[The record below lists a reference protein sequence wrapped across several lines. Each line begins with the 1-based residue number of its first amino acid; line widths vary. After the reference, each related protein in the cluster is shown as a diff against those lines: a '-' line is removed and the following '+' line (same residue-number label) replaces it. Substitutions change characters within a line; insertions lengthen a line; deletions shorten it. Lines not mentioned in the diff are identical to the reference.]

1 MVGKSNKQPYRGKRK
16 RDFWNAMDPTDLL
29 IDLHLRQYRQG
40 PGSDEATGLALAL
53 SGLETGRE
61 LKIADIGCGT
71 GASTLALAGALD
83 ANITAIDL
91 FPAFLDEL
99 QRRADAAGVA
109 DSITCNAAS
118 MDDLKF
124 DEGSLDVIWSEGAIY
139 NIGFET
145 GIRQWRRF
153 LKPGGIL
160 AVSELTWL
168 TETRPSELAEHWNR
182 EYPEV
187 ATASEKMRQL
197 EAAGYVPVGY
207 FPLPKVCWLDHYYRP
222 LQASFAGFL
231 ERHSGHTLAQEI
243 IDAEEFEIALYE
255 RHADYISY
263 GFYIERRF
271 DD

>member
-1 MVGKSNKQPYRGKRK
+1 
-16 RDFWNAMDPTDLL
+16 MDPTDLL
-29 IDLHLRQYRQG
+29 MDLHLRQHRQG
-40 PGSDEATGLALAL
+40 PGSDEATQRALAL

-61 LKIADIGCGT
+61 LKVADIGCGT
-71 GASTLALAGALD
+71 GASTLVLAGALD
-83 ANITAIDL
+83 ADITAVDL
-91 FPAFLDEL
+91 FPAFLEEL
-99 QRRADAAGVA
+99 QRRAEAAGVA
-109 DSITCNAAS
+109 DRITFTAAS
-118 MDDLKF
+118 MDDLNF
-124 DEGSLDVIWSEGAIY
+124 DEGALDAIWSEGAIY

-168 TETRPSELAEHWNR
+168 TETRPAELSDHWNR
-182 EYPEV
+182 EYPQV

-207 FPLPKVCWLDHYYRP
+207 FPLPKACWLDHYYRP

-231 ERHSGHTLAQEI
+231 ERHSGSAMAQDI
-243 IDAEEFEIALYE
+243 IDAEEVEIALYE
-255 RHADYISY
+255 RYSDYLSY
-263 GFYIERRF
+263 GFYIARRF